1 MVDIVPQQK
10 LSEPSLSPSQILS
23 RPSGVKVG
31 SYRVRNQQATK
42 EERELMEMEN
52 K

>member
-1 MVDIVPQQK
+1 MLDIVPQQK
-10 LSEPSLSPSQILS
+10 ISESSLSPSQILS